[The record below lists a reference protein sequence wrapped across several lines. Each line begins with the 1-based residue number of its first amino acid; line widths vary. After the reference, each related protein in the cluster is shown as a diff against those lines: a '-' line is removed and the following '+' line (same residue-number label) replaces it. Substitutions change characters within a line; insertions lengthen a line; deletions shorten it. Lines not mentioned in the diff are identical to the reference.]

1 MGHFVCVLERL
12 YDLGNI
18 AAVMRSAEAFG
29 EPNLPPRA
37 TAKNLARAQEDIISK
52 ME

>member
-1 MGHFVCVLERL
+1 MLERL

-29 EPNLPPRA
+29 IGAVYLIGQPTDRTKPVITHAGRC
-37 TAKNLARAQEDIISK
+37 T
-52 ME
+52 